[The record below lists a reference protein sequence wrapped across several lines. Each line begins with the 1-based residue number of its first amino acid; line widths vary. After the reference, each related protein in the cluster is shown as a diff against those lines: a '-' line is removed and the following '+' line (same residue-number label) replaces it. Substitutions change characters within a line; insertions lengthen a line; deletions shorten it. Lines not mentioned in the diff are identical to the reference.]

1 LAACVMFLSPEPFI
15 SLAGNPDG
23 AIGDHSLD
31 VVIAVS
37 KILQHLLRMLPHSR
51 GRPGYDGLVDL
62 EASRWFGLPD
72 PTDRRLVEF
81 GDDARATTCSLW
93 MISPRRR
100 IGAQGTSAASRRSS
114 HSAVVCC
121 MMYSAILL
129 MRAVAF
135 TERAAGVAKR
145 GSLAS
150 SGSPDARRKPCHS
163 ESEIV
168 PAVMYPS
175 LVLNTRSG
183 RSLGSAAAASA
194 PTTIYC
200 IMPSGHRYEIMTSFV
215 MSDPAWPM
223 SRCAQALPTRP
234 SHALGPARSRRFPD
248 GTGRL
253 SPKSR
258 NLQDQRLPFS

>member
-1 LAACVMFLSPEPFI
+1 MI
-15 SLAGNPDG
+15 SL
-23 AIGDHSLD
+23 
-31 VVIAVS
+31 
-37 KILQHLLRMLPHSR
+37 
-51 GRPGYDGLVDL
+51 
-62 EASRWFGLPD
+62 
-72 PTDRRLVEF
+72 
-81 GDDARATTCSLW
+81 
-93 MISPRRR
+93 RRR

-200 IMPSGHRYEIMTSFV
+200 IMPSGHRYEIMTAFV

-223 SRCAQALPTRP
+223 SRWAQAFPTRP

-258 NLQDQRLPFS
+258 NLQDQRLPFFLNRGPGARNYRVRAPDQEEQHDGSNRAKVPSARHATVRPLIEPSDDHYAPPLRSGQSPNNTA